1 MEKHR
6 RPAWIGVAK
15 EKPRE
20 FRGPRPPP
28 GARGCCVTEP
38 SKGDSIVMAAVT
50 NLVPIRVDGWNSDG
64 SVRVVDSLVLDTTCL
79 PVSCEPTSGYND
91 PPSSSRPPTSNGNA
105 EVNVNNPGPSLMSL
119 VDSNARYLTESIL
132 GDAEVQCAVR
142 NSKSHVGRIELL
154 TDLTLYKDIYKQIRS
169 QLGVALCLDKG
180 QLIPPG
186 SSLLNRQSHAS
197 AQPNPEGAASSEAA
211 ADAAPQHSTLPPS
224 NITRIKIRLRQ
235 ENIIILDEFDYDVG
249 LSGLDGFDPVSIANS
264 MVTDLNLPPEIGP
277 SLITSIVEQVYG
289 VNVDEQLDK
298 FTSTTSVRHHPTAL
312 ELDVN
317 AYGSPEN
324 FTQLILGQKEQR
336 SGSSK

>member
-1 MEKHR
+1 
-6 RPAWIGVAK
+6 
-15 EKPRE
+15 
-20 FRGPRPPP
+20 
-28 GARGCCVTEP
+28 
-38 SKGDSIVMAAVT
+38 MATVT

-79 PVSCEPTSGYND
+79 PVSCDPTSGYND
-91 PPSSSRPPTSNGNA
+91 PPSSSRPQAPTNNDF
-105 EVNVNNPGPSLMSL
+105 NNPGSSLMSL
-119 VDSNARYLTESIL
+119 VDSNARHLTESIL

-142 NSKSHVGRIELL
+142 NSKSHVGRIDLL
-154 TDLTLYKDIYKQIRS
+154 ADSTLYKDIYKQIRS

-186 SSLLNRQSHAS
+186 SSSLNRPSHAP
-197 AQPNPEGAASSEAA
+197 AQRNPEEAASSEAA
-211 ADAAPQHSTLPPS
+211 AQAAPQRS
-224 NITRIKIRLRQ
+224 NITRINIRLRQ

-264 MVTDLNLPPEIGP
+264 MVKDLNLPPEIGP
-277 SLITSIVEQVYG
+277 SLVTSIVDQIYG

>member
-1 MEKHR
+1 
-6 RPAWIGVAK
+6 
-15 EKPRE
+15 
-20 FRGPRPPP
+20 
-28 GARGCCVTEP
+28 
-38 SKGDSIVMAAVT
+38 MATVT

-79 PVSCEPTSGYND
+79 PVACDPSGYND
-91 PPSSSRPPTSNGNA
+91 PPSSSRASANNDA
-105 EVNVNNPGPSLMSL
+105 NNPGSSLMSL

-142 NSKSHVGRIELL
+142 NSKSHVGRIDLL
-154 TDLTLYKDIYKQIRS
+154 SDATLYKDIYKQIRS

-186 SSLLNRQSHAS
+186 SSMLNRQPHAS
-197 AQPNPEGAASSEAA
+197 AQPNPPEGAVSSEAA
-211 ADAAPQHSTLPPS
+211 VQASPQHSTIS

-249 LSGLDGFDPVSIANS
+249 LSGVDGFDPVSIANS
-264 MVTDLNLPPEIGP
+264 MVKDLNLPPEIGP

>member
-1 MEKHR
+1 
-6 RPAWIGVAK
+6 
-15 EKPRE
+15 
-20 FRGPRPPP
+20 
-28 GARGCCVTEP
+28 
-38 SKGDSIVMAAVT
+38 MATVT

-91 PPSSSRPPTSNGNA
+91 PPSSSRPQAPTNNDF
-105 EVNVNNPGPSLMSL
+105 NNPGSSLMSL
-119 VDSNARYLTESIL
+119 VDSNARHLTESIL

-142 NSKSHVGRIELL
+142 NSKSHVGRIDLL
-154 TDLTLYKDIYKQIRS
+154 ADSTLYKDIYKQIRS

-186 SSLLNRQSHAS
+186 SSSLNRPSHAP
-197 AQPNPEGAASSEAA
+197 AQRNPEEAASSEAA
-211 ADAAPQHSTLPPS
+211 AQAAPQRS
-224 NITRIKIRLRQ
+224 NITRINIRLRQ

-264 MVTDLNLPPEIGP
+264 MVKDLNLPPEIGP
-277 SLITSIVEQVYG
+277 SLVTSIVDQIYG

>member
-1 MEKHR
+1 
-6 RPAWIGVAK
+6 
-15 EKPRE
+15 
-20 FRGPRPPP
+20 
-28 GARGCCVTEP
+28 
-38 SKGDSIVMAAVT
+38 MATVT

-91 PPSSSRPPTSNGNA
+91 PPSSSRPQAPANND
-105 EVNVNNPGPSLMSL
+105 VNPGSSLMSL
-119 VDSNARYLTESIL
+119 VDSNARHLTESIL

-142 NSKSHVGRIELL
+142 NSKSHVGRIDLL
-154 TDLTLYKDIYKQIRS
+154 ADSTLYKDIYKQIRS

-186 SSLLNRQSHAS
+186 SSSLNRPSHAP
-197 AQPNPEGAASSEAA
+197 AQRNPEEAASSEAA
-211 ADAAPQHSTLPPS
+211 AQAAPQRS
-224 NITRIKIRLRQ
+224 NITRINIRLRQ

-264 MVTDLNLPPEIGP
+264 MVKDLNLPPEIGP
-277 SLITSIVEQVYG
+277 SLVTSIVDQIYG

>member
-1 MEKHR
+1 
-6 RPAWIGVAK
+6 
-15 EKPRE
+15 
-20 FRGPRPPP
+20 
-28 GARGCCVTEP
+28 
-38 SKGDSIVMAAVT
+38 MATVT

-79 PVSCEPTSGYND
+79 PVSCDPTSGYND
-91 PPSSSRPPTSNGNA
+91 PPSSSRPQAPANND
-105 EVNVNNPGPSLMSL
+105 VNPGSSLMSL
-119 VDSNARYLTESIL
+119 VDSNARHLTESIL

-142 NSKSHVGRIELL
+142 NSKSHVGRIDLL
-154 TDLTLYKDIYKQIRS
+154 ADSTLYKDIYKQIRS

-186 SSLLNRQSHAS
+186 SSSLNRPSHAP
-197 AQPNPEGAASSEAA
+197 AQRNPEEAASSEAA
-211 ADAAPQHSTLPPS
+211 AQAAPQRS
-224 NITRIKIRLRQ
+224 NITRINIRLRQ

-264 MVTDLNLPPEIGP
+264 MVKDLNLPPEIGP
-277 SLITSIVEQVYG
+277 SLVTSIVDQIYG

>member
-1 MEKHR
+1 
-6 RPAWIGVAK
+6 
-15 EKPRE
+15 
-20 FRGPRPPP
+20 
-28 GARGCCVTEP
+28 
-38 SKGDSIVMAAVT
+38 MATVT

-91 PPSSSRPPTSNGNA
+91 PPSSSRPQAPANND
-105 EVNVNNPGPSLMSL
+105 VNPGSSLMSL
-119 VDSNARYLTESIL
+119 VDSNARHLTESIL

-142 NSKSHVGRIELL
+142 NSKSHVGRIDLL
-154 TDLTLYKDIYKQIRS
+154 ADSTLYKDIYKQIRS

-186 SSLLNRQSHAS
+186 SSSLNRPSHAPV
-197 AQPNPEGAASSEAA
+197 QRNPEEAASSEAA
-211 ADAAPQHSTLPPS
+211 AQAAPQRS
-224 NITRIKIRLRQ
+224 NITRINIRLRQ

-264 MVTDLNLPPEIGP
+264 MVKDLNLPPEIGP
-277 SLITSIVEQVYG
+277 SLVTSIVDQIYG

>member
-1 MEKHR
+1 
-6 RPAWIGVAK
+6 
-15 EKPRE
+15 
-20 FRGPRPPP
+20 
-28 GARGCCVTEP
+28 
-38 SKGDSIVMAAVT
+38 MATVT

-91 PPSSSRPPTSNGNA
+91 PPSSSRPQAPTNNDF
-105 EVNVNNPGPSLMSL
+105 NNPGSSLMSL
-119 VDSNARYLTESIL
+119 VDSNARHLTESIL

-142 NSKSHVGRIELL
+142 NSKSHVGRIDLL
-154 TDLTLYKDIYKQIRS
+154 ADSTLYKDIYKQIRS

-186 SSLLNRQSHAS
+186 SSSLNRPSHAPV
-197 AQPNPEGAASSEAA
+197 QRNPEGAASSEAA
-211 ADAAPQHSTLPPS
+211 AQAAPQRS
-224 NITRIKIRLRQ
+224 NITRINIRLRQ

-264 MVTDLNLPPEIGP
+264 MVKDLNLPPEIGP
-277 SLITSIVEQVYG
+277 SLVTSIVDQIYG